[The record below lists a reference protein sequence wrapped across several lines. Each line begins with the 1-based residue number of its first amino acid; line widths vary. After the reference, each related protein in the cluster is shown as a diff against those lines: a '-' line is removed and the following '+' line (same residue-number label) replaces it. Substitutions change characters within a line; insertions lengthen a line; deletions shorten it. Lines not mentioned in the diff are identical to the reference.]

1 MSGVVGTTG
10 SGRTLLPPNRVCADC
25 FGDDGLQGFVRGH
38 ADATQCSF
46 CGATASDDIAAPLG
60 EVIEHIRSCLA
71 RDYNDPDN
79 AGMVYESAEGG
90 YQGRV
95 WDTYDFVRDELALEL
110 PNDDDNSLFNAI
122 CNGLGSQLWCT
133 RHLYSLGP
141 DEALAY
147 SWETFCMLVKYE
159 RRFFFSQALR
169 IKADDWELLPPDKL
183 LELIAEYA
191 VAVGLVRT
199 MPAGQTYFRARYQQP
214 GETFLH
220 PSELGPPT
228 PEIAKQNRMSPA
240 GIVMTY
246 VSEDAATALDET
258 ADEPGTYA
266 IGQFRAL
273 RDITILDLAQL
284 PPIPSLFAEIS
295 DTLPYD
301 PHEAIRFLHRLAD
314 DISRPIA
321 RDDRVH
327 IEYVPTQVVTEFL
340 RTTKLPEGVNLD
352 GIRYHSSRRDGGIS
366 LVLFADRRHVKG
378 ASGDPWP
385 KPDPWL
391 ELVGRS
397 ERVVAYA
404 RPPDWS
410 CERLQARQ

>member
-1 MSGVVGTTG
+1 MWLSDSVV
-10 SGRTLLPPNRVCADC
+10 LKD
-25 FGDDGLQGFVRGH
+25 FVRGH

-46 CGATASDDIAAPLG
+46 CGATASEDIAAPLG
-60 EVIEHIRSCLA
+60 EVIRHMLSCLA

-90 YQGRV
+90 YLGTV
-95 WDTYDFVRDELALEL
+95 WDTYDFVQDELALEL
-110 PNDDDNSLFNAI
+110 PNDDDNSLFDAI
-122 CNGLGSQLWCT
+122 RNGLGSQLWCT

-141 DEALAY
+141 DKALAY
-147 SWETFCMLVKYE
+147 SWETFCKLVKHE
-159 RRFFFSQALR
+159 SRFFFTQTTR
-169 IKADDWELLPPDKL
+169 KTDDRELLPPNNL

-199 MPAGQTYFRARYQQP
+199 MPAGGIYFRARYQQP
-214 GETFLH
+214 GETLRN
-220 PSELGPPT
+220 PRELGPPT
-228 PEIAKQNRMSPA
+228 PDIAKQNRMSPA

-266 IGQFRAL
+266 IGQFQAL

-295 DTLPYD
+295 DTLPHD
-301 PHEAIRFLHRLAD
+301 PHEALRFVHRLAD
-314 DISRPIA
+314 DISRTIA

-340 RTTKLPEGVNLD
+340 RTAKLPGEVKLD
-352 GIRYHSSRRDGGIS
+352 GIRYRSSRRDGGIS
-366 LVLFADRRHVKG
+366 LVL
-378 ASGDPWP
+378 
-385 KPDPWL
+385 
-391 ELVGRS
+391 
-397 ERVVAYA
+397 
-404 RPPDWS
+404 
-410 CERLQARQ
+410 

>member
-1 MSGVVGTTG
+1 MGDDSRHPHVDPD
-10 SGRTLLPPNRVCADC
+10 LRVCADC
-25 FGDDGLQGFVRGH
+25 FGDDGLKDFVRGH

-46 CGATASDDIAAPLG
+46 CGATASDDIAAPLS
-60 EVIEHIRSCLA
+60 EVIDHMLTCLA

-90 YQGRV
+90 YQGTV
-95 WDTYDFVRDELALEL
+95 WDTYDLVQDKLALDL
-110 PNDDDNSLFNAI
+110 PNDNENSLFDAI
-122 CNGLGSQLWCT
+122 CRGLGSQSWCT

-147 SWETFCMLVKYE
+147 SWETFCKIVKHKS
-159 RRFFFSQALR
+159 RFFFIQAPR
-169 IKADDWELLPPDKL
+169 KTDDRELLPPNKL
-183 LELIAEYA
+183 LKLIADDA
-191 VAVGLVRT
+191 VAVGLART
-199 MPAGQTYFRARYQQP
+199 LPVGQIYFRARYQQP
-214 GETFLH
+214 GEMLRH

-228 PEIAKQNRMSPA
+228 PEMAKQNRMSPA

-266 IGQFRAL
+266 IAQFRTL

-301 PHEAIRFLHRLAD
+301 PHEALRFLHRLAD

-340 RTTKLPEGVNLD
+340 RTAKLPERVILD
-352 GIRYHSSRRDGGIS
+352 GIRYRSSRRDGGIS
-366 LVLFADRRHVKG
+366 LVLFADRHNVEG
-378 ASGDPWP
+378 ASDNSGPRL
-385 KPDPWL
+385 DPWL
-391 ELVGRS
+391 ELVDRS
-397 ERVVAYA
+397 ERSFA
-404 RPPDWS
+404 
-410 CERLQARQ
+410 

>member
-1 MSGVVGTTG
+1 MGDDYRYPSVDPD
-10 SGRTLLPPNRVCADC
+10 LRVCADC
-25 FGDDGLQGFVRGH
+25 FGDDGLKDFVRGH

-60 EVIEHIRSCLA
+60 EVIDHMLSCLA

-90 YQGRV
+90 YQGTV
-95 WDTYDFVRDELALEL
+95 WDTYDFVQDKLALEL
-110 PNDDDNSLFNAI
+110 PNDDDNSLFDAI

-147 SWETFCMLVKYE
+147 SWETFCKLVKHE
-159 RRFFFSQALR
+159 SRFFFTQTPR
-169 IKADDWELLPPDKL
+169 KTDDRELLPPNNL

-199 MPAGQTYFRARYQQP
+199 MPAGQIYFRARYQQP
-214 GETFLH
+214 GETLRH
-220 PSELGPPT
+220 PRELGPPT
-228 PEIAKQNRMSPA
+228 PEFAKQNRMSPA

-258 ADEPGTYA
+258 ADEPGMYA

-301 PHEAIRFLHRLAD
+301 PHEALRFLHRLAD

-340 RTTKLPEGVNLD
+340 RTAKLPEGVKLD
-352 GIRYHSSRRDGGIS
+352 GIRYRSSRRDGAIS
-366 LVLFADRRHVKG
+366 LVLFADRRNVAG
-378 ASGDPWP
+378 ASDDTWP

-397 ERVVAYA
+397 ERVVAQA
-404 RPPDWS
+404 RSPDCS
-410 CERLQARQ
+410 CEGLGPR

>member
-1 MSGVVGTTG
+1 MGDDYRYPSVDPD
-10 SGRTLLPPNRVCADC
+10 LRVCADC
-25 FGDDGLQGFVRGH
+25 FDDDGLKDFVRGH

-60 EVIEHIRSCLA
+60 EVIDHMLSCLA

-79 AGMVYESAEGG
+79 AGMAYESAEGG
-90 YQGRV
+90 YQGTV
-95 WDTYDFVRDELALEL
+95 WDTYDFVQDELALEL
-110 PNDDDNSLFNAI
+110 PNDDDNSLFDAI

-147 SWETFCMLVKYE
+147 SWETFCKLVKHE
-159 RRFFFSQALR
+159 NRFFFAETPR
-169 IKADDWELLPPDKL
+169 KTDDRELLPPNNL

-199 MPAGQTYFRARYQQP
+199 MPAGQIYFRARCQQP
-214 GETFLH
+214 GETLRH
-220 PSELGPPT
+220 PRELGPPT

-301 PHEAIRFLHRLAD
+301 PHEALRFLHRLAH

-321 RDDRVH
+321 RNDRVH

-340 RTTKLPEGVNLD
+340 RTAKLPEEIKLD
-352 GIRYHSSRRDGGIS
+352 GIRYRSSRRDEGIS
-366 LVLFADRRHVKG
+366 LVLFADRRNVAG
-378 ASGDPWP
+378 ASDDTWP

-397 ERVVAYA
+397 ERVV
-404 RPPDWS
+404 S
-410 CERLQARQ
+410 

>member
-1 MSGVVGTTG
+1 MGDDYRYPSVDPD
-10 SGRTLLPPNRVCADC
+10 LRVCADC
-25 FGDDGLQGFVRGH
+25 FGDDGLKDFVRGH

-60 EVIEHIRSCLA
+60 EVIDHMLSCLA
-71 RDYNDPDN
+71 RDYDDPDN

-90 YQGRV
+90 YQGKVR
-95 WDTYDFVRDELALEL
+95 DTNDFMQDELALEL
-110 PNDDDNSLFNAI
+110 PNDDDNSLFDAI

-147 SWETFCMLVKYE
+147 SWETFCKLVKHE
-159 RRFFFSQALR
+159 SRFFFSQTPR
-169 IKADDWELLPPDKL
+169 KTDDRELLPPNNLLKL
-183 LELIAEYA
+183 LAEYA
-191 VAVGLVRT
+191 VAVGLIRT
-199 MPAGQTYFRARYQQP
+199 MPAGQIYFRARYQQR
-214 GETFLH
+214 GETLRH
-220 PSELGPPT
+220 PRELGPPT

-301 PHEAIRFLHRLAD
+301 PHEALRFLHRLAD

-340 RTTKLPEGVNLD
+340 RTAKLPERVKLD
-352 GIRYHSSRRDGGIS
+352 GIRYRSSRRDGGIS
-366 LVLFADRRHVKG
+366 LVLFADRRNVAG
-378 ASGDPWP
+378 ASDGTWP
-385 KPDPWL
+385 KPDIWL
-391 ELVGRS
+391 ELAGRS
-397 ERVVAYA
+397 ERVVT
-404 RPPDWS
+404 
-410 CERLQARQ
+410 